1 MEISQGRAMG
11 KGMWMRTRADREQG
25 GLQQIGQSVPT
36 HLRTLTA
43 PQKRLLDSPGDAD
56 GGIIY
61 QHSVLC
67 QTCLPYRNPGD
78 NHRRWTRKNGF
89 LKLEVDAGR
98 AFDSRVAEFVDL
110 GLPFGPKPRLVLY
123 HLNAEALR
131 TQSPLIELEES
142 LTAFVKRTL
151 GLDAHGR
158 NILTVREQLTRLAA
172 CDFRIGK
179 CEADN
184 SITVQGH
191 IINGLTL
198 WTPQQGQQRA
208 PWPTQVQ
215 FSREYFESL
224 LKHAVP
230 LNESAVAR
238 LSHTA
243 MGLDIY
249 AWLAQRLHRIDPGK
263 DATVSWTS
271 LCEQFGPGYAHV
283 REFRRVFKHT
293 LAQVQVVYP
302 DARFELSDAGMGLK
316 HSRPPV
322 ARRLLPMASV

>member
-1 MEISQGRAMG
+1 
-11 KGMWMRTRADREQG
+11 
-25 GLQQIGQSVPT
+25 
-36 HLRTLTA
+36 
-43 PQKRLLDSPGDAD
+43 
-56 GGIIY
+56 
-61 QHSVLC
+61 
-67 QTCLPYRNPGD
+67 
-78 NHRRWTRKNGF
+78 
-89 LKLEVDAGR
+89 
-98 AFDSRVAEFVDL
+98 
-110 GLPFGPKPRLVLY
+110 LVLY

-131 TQSPLIELEES
+131 TQSPLIELEDS

-158 NILTVREQLTRLAA
+158 NIHTVREQLTRLAA

-179 CEADN
+179 CDAE
-184 SITVQGH
+184 SSVTVQGH

-198 WTPQQGQQRA
+198 WTPQQSSQRA

-230 LNESAVAR
+230 LNESAVGR

-249 AWLAQRLHRIDPGK
+249 AWLAQRLHRIEPGK
-263 DATVSWTS
+263 EATVAWTS
-271 LCEQFGPGYAHV
+271 LCEQFGPGYAHL
-283 REFRRVFKHT
+283 REFRRVFMHT

-302 DARFELSDAGMGLK
+302 DAKFELSDAGMCLK
-316 HSRPPV
+316 QPPAGDAPAV
-322 ARRLLPMASV
+322 ADPERLSAHHRSCHHP

>member
-131 TQSPLIELEES
+131 TCQRRSDYRLI
-142 LTAFVKRTL
+142 
-151 GLDAHGR
+151 
-158 NILTVREQLTRLAA
+158 
-172 CDFRIGK
+172 
-179 CEADN
+179 
-184 SITVQGH
+184 
-191 IINGLTL
+191 
-198 WTPQQGQQRA
+198 P
-208 PWPTQVQ
+208 
-215 FSREYFESL
+215 
-224 LKHAVP
+224 AV
-230 LNESAVAR
+230 
-238 LSHTA
+238 
-243 MGLDIY
+243 
-249 AWLAQRLHRIDPGK
+249 
-263 DATVSWTS
+263 
-271 LCEQFGPGYAHV
+271 
-283 REFRRVFKHT
+283 
-293 LAQVQVVYP
+293 
-302 DARFELSDAGMGLK
+302 
-316 HSRPPV
+316 
-322 ARRLLPMASV
+322 